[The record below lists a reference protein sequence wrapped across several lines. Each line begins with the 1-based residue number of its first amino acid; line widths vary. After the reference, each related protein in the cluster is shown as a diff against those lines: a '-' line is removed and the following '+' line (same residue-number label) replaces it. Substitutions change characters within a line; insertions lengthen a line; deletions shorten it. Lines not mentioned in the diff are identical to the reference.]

1 MPLLNYTTKV
11 NSQKTVTE
19 VMALLVAKGAYQ
31 VDSASER
38 IKLGPAGQGWRIVLP
53 GPSAHGPRSHANAQI
68 RAVSHYLGGTLFLR
82 LVVCFAAALDTR
94 PSMTRIQYYPTTS
107 SLIASLAQPSTCL

>member
-38 IKLGPAGQGWRIVLP
+38 IKLGPRCQHLIPWQPNQVTFMLNTWPDIYPEQRHHSGMFCR
-53 GPSAHGPRSHANAQI
+53 
-68 RAVSHYLGGTLFLR
+68 
-82 LVVCFAAALDTR
+82 R
-94 PSMTRIQYYPTTS
+94 P
-107 SLIASLAQPSTCL
+107 